1 MSGSLESRVERRF
14 LEIEGRLRKAG
25 AGKEAAQPEDKLVPT
40 NYIDEKIN
48 NYEYYL
54 KKAYE
59 SAPCAGCKKL
69 IQSAIVGVRIFKYME
84 NDNLKREDITDAEIQ
99 RIKEQVKREFGY

>member
-14 LEIEGRLRKAG
+14 MEIEERLRG
-25 AGKEAAQPEDKLVPT
+25 HGVGREAHPEKLIPT

-59 SAPCAGCKKL
+59 SAPCQGCKKL
-69 IQSAIVGVRIFKYME
+69 VESAIVGVRIFQYME
-84 NDNLKREDITDAEIQ
+84 KDNLKREDITDEKIQ
-99 RIKEQVKREFGY
+99 RVKEQVKRELGS